1 MIEKI
6 IIHNFQ
12 NHRSFEQ
19 DLNLLN
25 AIVGESDKGKSAI
38 LRALRWVLTNEA
50 PKNPITFGEDEC
62 SVEIIVDGHSLI
74 RKRTKKENTY
84 NLDGTEYSALRG
96 EVPEQIQKI
105 LGISENE
112 IQGQFDNVF
121 WFSLSGGE
129 VAKKVNDIV
138 DLDIIDFFF
147 SELKSKIR
155 DESTRQ
161 KIVEEQKSKTEAEIE
176 KLNGI
181 DSLSKRADQIEKLQ
195 DKIQKEGISR
205 KIDSLSSL
213 ISRIE
218 ELQNLDE
225 KAQQFK
231 ESENNWTELYL
242 KYKETAEKTSL
253 LKEILDTVHRYTP
266 RQEMPDTG
274 DLTAEIEKLYKSQS
288 MTKKRL
294 QEISDLIASLVSS
307 KNRLETIKAE
317 CQQLQHEFESKFE
330 GICPYCGAKL

>member
-6 IIHNFQ
+6 VIHNFQ

-19 DLNLLN
+19 DLDLLN

-50 PKNPITFGEDEC
+50 PKNLVTFGENEC
-62 SVEIIVDGHSLI
+62 SVEIIVDGHSLT

-96 EVPEQIQKI
+96 EVPEEIQKI

-147 SELKSKIR
+147 SELKSRIR

-161 KIVEEQKSKTEAEIE
+161 KIAQEQKSKTEAEIE
-176 KLNGI
+176 KLDGI

-195 DKIQKEGISR
+195 DKIEKEGISR
-205 KIDSLSSL
+205 KIGSLSSL

-218 ELQNLDE
+218 ELQNSDK
-225 KAQQFK
+225 KAEQFK
-231 ESENNWTELYL
+231 EAEDDWTELYL
-242 KYKETAEKTSL
+242 QYTESAKKASL

-266 RQEMPDTG
+266 REEMPDTG
-274 DLTAEIEKLYKSQS
+274 DLIAEIEKLYKSQS

-294 QEISDLIASLVSS
+294 QDISNLIASLVSS

-317 CQQLQHEFESKFE
+317 CQQLQQEFESKFE